1 MAIASAAVALESSAL
16 GDWMRGGG
24 LSYAFVNVSHLLGLG
39 LLLGPAL
46 LMDLRL
52 LGAGRAFPLVETVRT
67 LGRIAAVGVAIAVCS
82 GVALFAADAVALSG
96 HPVMRVKLALVLVA
110 LANVALFHAW
120 AGRGRDAWAADV
132 PMAARVSAAVSL
144 LAWPAIVV
152 AGRMIAYV

>member
-24 LSYAFVNVSHLLGLG
+24 LSYALVNVLHLLGLALLVG
-39 LLLGPAL
+39 PTLLL
-46 LMDLRL
+46 DLRL

-67 LGRIAAVGVAIAVCS
+67 LSRIAAAGVAIAVCS
-82 GVALFAADAVALSG
+82 GVALFAADAVALWS
-96 HPVMRVKLALVLVA
+96 HPVMRTKLALVLVA
-110 LANVALFHAW
+110 LTNVALFYAW
-120 AGRGRDAWAADV
+120 AGRGRSAWTAEV